1 MLEWERNI
9 MFVKKKYSQGAGVIF
24 YKKENDQIL
33 VALGLRKGGR
43 QAGIWS
49 YAGGNLDS
57 IDKSYYDCAI
67 REAREEFFNYKQ
79 SLFNIIPPENMT
91 PGKRVGIN
99 VYFIRWDAY
108 FIDVSDIP
116 VVFERQK
123 SEIDDISWYNIK
135 QLPAKTHVLIRYE
148 IWFARI
154 FNYFK

>member
-1 MLEWERNI
+1 ML
-9 MFVKKKYSQGAGVIF
+9 VKKKFSQGAGIIF
-24 YKKENDQIL
+24 YKRENGQVF
-33 VALGLRKGGR
+33 VALGLRKGKPH
-43 QAGIWS
+43 AGYWS
-49 YAGGNLDS
+49 YAGGKLDPT
-57 IDKSYYDCAI
+57 DKSYFDCAL
-67 REAREEFFNYKQ
+67 RESREEFFNHNL

-123 SEIDDISWYNIK
+123 SEIDDICWYNIK

-148 IWFARI
+148 IWLARI